1 MVTEFKLP
9 ELGEDIDTG
18 DVINVYVSA
27 GDRVSKDQ
35 PIMEIETDKAAIEV
49 PAPVSGV
56 ISGVHVK
63 EGETIYVGQLLITID
78 ESGEGE
84 KKPEVEEEVE
94 EEAEESAEEKVEAKE
109 KKREE
114 ETAEVKS
121 KAEHKEKKPEDIE
134 EEGYEEEE
142 ATEEEAAAKEEEG
155 KVVKFA
161 RSSQVDVEKET
172 PRKLVPASPSVRRL
186 ARELGVDINHIKG
199 SGPGGRISEEDVK
212 SYASKEISKAGPEE
226 IQVGTGD
233 ISLPD
238 FAKWG
243 KIERKPMSKVRRL
256 TAERMTSSWRA
267 PHVTQHDKADIT
279 ALEKTRKLFGSEAEN
294 AGGKLTMT
302 AILIKV
308 LGSALKIFP
317 QFNASVDMQNSEII
331 YKKYYNIAVAVDT
344 DRGLLAPVIRDVDS
358 KNLIEISV
366 ELTQLSERAR
376 NKKITVEELQ
386 GGTFTLSNLGG
397 LGGTYFTPVIY
408 SPDVALLGISRS
420 NIEPV
425 FIEDRFEPRLML
437 PLSLSYD
444 HRIIDGADAVRFLR
458 WIAEGLEQP
467 FKVMLEG

>member
-56 ISGVHVK
+56 ITGVHVK

-78 ESGEGE
+78 ESAEG
-84 KKPEVEEEVE
+84 KKEPEIKEEIR
-94 EEAEESAEEKVEAKE
+94 EEAEQSPEEKIEAEEE
-109 KKREE
+109 KREE
-114 ETAEVKS
+114 RMAEVKS
-121 KAEHKEKKPEDIE
+121 KAERKEKEGAE
-134 EEGYEEEE
+134 EEKEYEGE
-142 ATEEEAAAKEEEG
+142 AVTKEEEG
-155 KVVKFA
+155 KVVEFV
-161 RSSQVDVEKET
+161 RSSQPDVEKER

-212 SYASKEISKAGPEE
+212 NYASEEISKAGPEE
-226 IQVGTGD
+226 IQVGIGD
-233 ISLPD
+233 VSLPD
-238 FAKWG
+238 FTKWG
-243 KIERKPMSKVRRL
+243 KIERRPMSNVRRL

-279 ALEKTRKLFGSEAEN
+279 ELEKTRKLFGREAEN

-308 LGSALKIFP
+308 VGSALKIFP
-317 QFNASVDMQNSEII
+317 QFNASVNMTNSEVI
-331 YKKYYNIAVAVDT
+331 YKKYHNIAVAVDT
-344 DRGLLAPVIRDVDS
+344 DRGLLAPVIKDVNK
-358 KNLIEISV
+358 KNLIEIAV
-366 ELTQLSERAR
+366 ELTQLSEKAR

-408 SPDVALLGISRS
+408 SPDVALLGVSRS

-425 FIEDRFEPRLML
+425 FIDDSFEPRLML

-458 WIAEGLEQP
+458 WIAGGLEQP
-467 FKVMLEG
+467 FKLILEG